1 MSVGLFNGLPSHPLF
16 VHGVVVLIP
25 LTALALVACTL
36 WPTVARRFSWPL
48 PVLGLVTLAL
58 VVLTTESG
66 EWLEE
71 RVKETALVERHTE
84 MGEGLTPWAIALF
97 VLTTAVWWL
106 GRVTA
111 PRDPAKGDTVTPATS
126 RRASSAVRLAS
137 SVPVRVAAVVLALA
151 VTVGAVF
158 EVYRIGDSGAKAVWQ
173 GEFTTGEPGA
183 GQ

>member
-1 MSVGLFNGLPSHPLF
+1 MSVGSFNDLPSHPLF

-36 WPTVARRFSWPL
+36 WPAVARRFGWLL
-48 PVLGLVTLAL
+48 PVLGLVSLAL
-58 VVLTTESG
+58 VVLTAESG

-71 RVKETALVERHTE
+71 RVKETALVERHAE

-106 GRVTA
+106 GHVTA
-111 PRDPAKGDTVTPATS
+111 PRDPAAGEAVPRATS
-126 RRASSAVRLAS
+126 HRASSTVGLAS
-137 SVPVRVAAVVLALA
+137 SVPVRVAAVVIVLA
-151 VTVGAVF
+151 VTVGAVI

-173 GEFTTGEPGA
+173 GEFSTGEPGA
-183 GQ
+183 E

>member
-36 WPTVARRFSWPL
+36 WPAVARRFSWLL
-48 PVLGLVTLAL
+48 PVLGLVALAL

-111 PRDPAKGDTVTPATS
+111 PRNPAAGDALPRPIS
-126 RRASSAVRLAS
+126 HRASTAVRLAS
-137 SVPVRVAAVVLALA
+137 SVPVRIAAVALALA
-151 VTVGAVF
+151 VTAGAVI

-173 GEFTTGEPGA
+173 GEISTSEPGA
-183 GQ
+183 GE

>member
-1 MSVGLFNGLPSHPLF
+1 MSVGLFNDLPSHPLF

-25 LTALALVACTL
+25 LTALALLACTL
-36 WPTVARRFSWPL
+36 WPAVARRFSWLL
-48 PVLGLVTLAL
+48 PGLGLVTLAL

-84 MGEGLTPWAIALF
+84 MGEGLTPWAIPLF
-97 VLTTAVWWL
+97 VLTAAVWWL

-111 PRDPAKGDTVTPATS
+111 PRDPAPGEAVS
-126 RRASSAVRLAS
+126 HRSSTAVRLAS
-137 SVPVRVAAVVLALA
+137 SVPVRVAAVVIALA
-151 VTVGAVF
+151 VAVGAVI

-173 GEFTTGEPGA
+173 GEFSTGERGA
-183 GQ
+183 GS